1 VFNRSRALL
10 VPAAVALALA
20 ACGSGK
26 GSTSGSTS
34 PSVASTAA
42 TPAAAATTS
51 PTTAAT
57 AAAPATT
64 VPAGDTT
71 PTDEAVSGDAQE
83 IIVNVDDPSQLGQT
97 FDVALGQTVVLR
109 LMSAAAQEYHLHG
122 YDLEKQAAPGVEATF
137 EFTADK
143 AGSFEVESHN
153 DGTLLATL
161 MVS

>member
-1 VFNRSRALL
+1 LNRPRALL

-42 TPAAAATTS
+42 TVAAATTAPS
-51 PTTAAT
+51 TAAAT
-57 AAAPATT
+57 AASPATT

-97 FDVALGQTVVLR
+97 FDVPLGQTVVLR
-109 LMSAAAQEYHLHG
+109 LMSSAAQEYHLHG

-143 AGSFEVESHN
+143 AGAFEVESHN

-161 MVS
+161 QVS

>member
-1 VFNRSRALL
+1 LNRPRALL
-10 VPAAVALALA
+10 VPAVVALALA

-42 TPAAAATTS
+42 TTAAAATTT
-51 PTTAAT
+51 PTSAT
-57 AAAPATT
+57 ATTAAPATT

-97 FDVALGQTVVLR
+97 FDVPLGQTVVLR
-109 LMSAAAQEYHLHG
+109 LMSSAAQEYHLHG

-153 DGTLLATL
+153 DGQLLATL
-161 MVS
+161 QVS

>member
-1 VFNRSRALL
+1 M
-10 VPAAVALALA
+10 
-20 ACGSGK
+20 
-26 GSTSGSTS
+26 
-34 PSVASTAA
+34 ASTAA
-42 TPAAAATTS
+42 TTAAAATTT
-51 PTTAAT
+51 PTTAAAAT
-57 AAAPATT
+57 TAAPATT

-83 IIVNVDDPSQLGQT
+83 IIVNVDDPSQVGQT
-97 FDVALGQTVVLR
+97 FQVPLGQTVVLR
-109 LMSAAAQEYHLHG
+109 LMSAAAQQYHLHG

-161 MVS
+161 QVS